1 MKCISSIFVPLSC
14 EKHNKD
20 VELKS
25 EMEAKVRENL
35 KKISDKY
42 TNVIYDAI

>member
-1 MKCISSIFVPLSC
+1 MRNTK
-14 EKHNKD
+14 KD
-20 VELKS
+20 VDLKP

-35 KKISDKY
+35 GKSEKISDKY